1 MGYVRNILMIIV
13 FIIGAICFKN
23 LNYPIAEED
32 ISQNFYIVAYIFENA
47 YIILGIIIS
56 YLLIFKKK

>member
-32 ISQNFYIVAYIFENA
+32 IS
-47 YIILGIIIS
+47 
-56 YLLIFKKK
+56 